1 MNARTDSM
9 SRTLMVMAGGT
20 GGHIF
25 PGLAIAR
32 AMQDRGWNVRW
43 LGTAH
48 GMEGELVPRYGFK
61 LDTIAF
67 AGLRGKGVGHAISGI
82 GAFFRSLF
90 RVRGLLREANAD
102 VVLGMGGYVTVP
114 GGIVA
119 GLMHRPLAL
128 INADAAPLLSNRLLA
143 PFARRVLFG
152 FDGDFGA
159 LATKAVVT
167 GNPVRRE
174 ICELSEPTKRYAGRS
189 GPLRVLVVGGSLG
202 ARALNQAL
210 PLALARL
217 AAGQRPF
224 VTHQSGKANIEAL
237 RAAYAQAGIEAE
249 LLPFIE
255 DMPERLATADVV
267 ICRAGAITA
276 AELTAAGVASV
287 LVPLVVSTTS
297 HQRDNAELLA
307 REGAAIHLPQAEL
320 GAESL
325 ARCLAGLTR
334 ERCLEMAEAARR
346 LGRRNATEEI
356 VGIIESLAAER
367 SA

>member
-1 MNARTDSM
+1 M
-9 SRTLMVMAGGT
+9 SAPTLMVMAGGT
-20 GGHIF
+20 GGHIY

-32 AMQDRGWNVRW
+32 AMQERGWNIRW

-48 GMEGELVPRYGFK
+48 GMERDLVPRHGFR

-67 AGLRGKGVGHAISGI
+67 AGLRGKGLGHALAGVL
-82 GAFFRSLF
+82 AFCKSLV
-90 RVRGLLREANAD
+90 RVRALMKEAHAD

-119 GLMHRPLAL
+119 GLAGRPLAL
-128 INADAAPLLSNRLLA
+128 INADAAPLLSNKLLA

-152 FDGDFGA
+152 FAGEFGS
-159 LATKAVVT
+159 LAKKAVVT

-174 ICELSEPTKRYAGRS
+174 ICELPEPATRYAQRT

-202 ARALNQAL
+202 ARALNEAM
-210 PLALARL
+210 PLALAKL
-217 AAGQRPF
+217 AADARP
-224 VTHQSGKANIEAL
+224 VVAHQSGKANIEAL
-237 RAAYAQAGIEAE
+237 REAYANADVEAE

-255 DMPERLATADVV
+255 DMPERLAAADLV

-297 HQRDNAELLA
+297 HQRDNAVLLA
-307 REGAAIHLPQAEL
+307 REGAAIHLPQSEL
-320 GAESL
+320 GADAL
-325 ARCLAGLTR
+325 ARCLGGLTR
-334 ERCLEMAEAARR
+334 ARCLEMAEAARR
-346 LGRRNATEEI
+346 IGRRNATEEI
-356 VGIIESLAAER
+356 AAILESLASER
-367 SA
+367 RAT

>member
-1 MNARTDSM
+1 MT
-9 SRTLMVMAGGT
+9 RTLMVMAGGT

-32 AMQDRGWNVRW
+32 AMQERGWNVRW

-48 GMEGELVPRYGFK
+48 GMEGELVPRHGFK

-67 AGLRGKGVGHAISGI
+67 AGLRGKGIGHAVSGAV
-82 GAFFRSLF
+82 AFFKSLF
-90 RVRGLLREANAD
+90 RVRTLMNESRAD

-119 GLMHRPLAL
+119 GLSSRPLAL
-128 INADAAPLLSNRLLA
+128 VNADAAPLLSNRLLA

-152 FDGDFGA
+152 FKGDFGS
-159 LATKAVVT
+159 LAKKAVVT

-174 ICELSEPTKRYAGRS
+174 ICELPEPAARYAGRT

-202 ARALNQAL
+202 ARALNEAL
-210 PLALARL
+210 PPALAKL
-217 AAGQRPF
+217 ATDVRPI

-237 RAAYAQAGIEAE
+237 RDAYAKAGVEAE

-255 DMPERLATADVV
+255 DMPERLAAADLV

-297 HQRDNAELLA
+297 HQRDNAVLLE
-307 REGAAIHLPQAEL
+307 REGAAIHLPQSKLSADALADCL
-320 GAESL
+320 GSL
-325 ARCLAGLTR
+325 TRDRCLD
-334 ERCLEMAEAARR
+334 MAKAARS
-346 LGRRNATEEI
+346 LGRRNATEDIAAILEAL
-356 VGIIESLAAER
+356 VDAER
-367 SA
+367 AE